1 MFKLLRYYSVAS
13 LVAVLV
19 TAVVLTWFYRQVA
32 IQGIVQLAERSS
44 LTLARAAMNPI
55 KPALL
60 EFLDAAADIRSNSP
74 NRPPLP
80 PELAE
85 SIKTLMQD
93 RSVAR
98 IKIYN
103 RHGVVAFSTRPVH
116 IGKDKSRNPGF
127 IAAINGGVGSA
138 LIYRDAFNSFDDAT
152 EDDNLMQTYI
162 PVQSSPA
169 EPVQGVFELYTDVN
183 RLVHETERT
192 EFIIMAGAALI
203 LSALYAVLVLIVRHA
218 GNLIEQ
224 QQRTIRERTETLEL
238 LSAHMLKSEE
248 SHKQKI
254 AFELHEGLAQTLSA
268 LKLKVEHRQ
277 YNPKTS
283 DAAAGSEDSII
294 PILQKAIQEVRT
306 IATELRPPSL
316 DDLGLLPTI
325 NWLCREF
332 EAQHPGSRIE
342 RQIPLQE
349 HDIPNPLKVILYR
362 IIVSV
367 LADMAQH
374 KNAVRIQLALWLDDD
389 TLILLIDDTPTEAL
403 DRTVTPLMNID
414 PQLSAGFAR
423 MEELTTLSGG
433 VFKASHHSG
442 GGTTLRAA
450 WNR

>member
-32 IQGIVQLAERSS
+32 IEGIVQLAERSN

-60 EFLDAAADIRSNSP
+60 EFLDAAADVRSNSP

-103 RHGVVAFSTRPVH
+103 RHGVVAFSTRPAH
-116 IGKDKSRNPGF
+116 IGEDKSRNPGF

-138 LIYRDAFNSFDDAT
+138 LIYRDTFNRFDDAT
-152 EDDNLMQTYI
+152 EDDNLMQTYV

-183 RLVHETERT
+183 GLVHQTERT
-192 EFIIMAGAALI
+192 EFIIMAGATLI
-203 LSALYAVLVLIVRHA
+203 LSALYAVLVLIVRRS
-218 GNLIEQ
+218 GNLVEQ

-254 AFELHEGLAQTLSA
+254 AFDLHEGLAQTLSA

-277 YNPKTS
+277 YNHKTS

-306 IATELRPPSL
+306 IATDLRPPSL

-342 RQIPLQE
+342 RQIALQE
-349 HDIPNPLKVILYR
+349 RDIPNPLKVILYR

-367 LADMAQH
+367 LDDMAQH

-414 PQLSAGFAR
+414 PQLRAGFAR